1 MTKRDLSEELAV
13 SQMNQIYDN
22 PNSFGRTYGEHRAFL
37 ELDDQAHFEIYKYA
51 KSLGLDFIC
60 CFIS

>member
-1 MTKRDLSEELAV
+1 MDFMPMNAVKMTKRDLSEELAV

-37 ELDDQAHFEIYKYA
+37 ELDDQAH
-51 KSLGLDFIC
+51 LRFINML
-60 CFIS
+60 SH